1 VDLDLHVV
9 GWVRLLL
16 HVQLREQQVLIDAW
30 LPHDG
35 ICVFQP
41 LLVQAKWAPFLQLA
55 IPVNVLWGV
64 DGLKLRIVPI
74 LDEEEA
80 VARFLAFAH
89 H

>member
-16 HVQLREQQVLIDAW
+16 HVQLREQQLLIDAW
-30 LPHDG
+30 LRHDG

-41 LLVQAKWAPFLQLA
+41 LLVQPEWASFLQLA
-55 IPVNVLWGV
+55 IPINVLWGV

-80 VARFLAFAH
+80 VPRFLAFAH